1 MFIGR
6 EVGVIGLK
14 TRWILHEDRGDHIIL
29 KGPVKK
35 GDKIGGVYKCVERER
50 VEPDAEQE
58 SED

>member
-6 EVGVIGLK
+6 VVRVRGLT
-14 TRWILHEDRGDHIIL
+14 TRWIFHEDRGDHIIL

-35 GDKIGGVYKCVERER
+35 GDKIGGVFKFVERER